1 MAFSPLNSSPQ
12 LHSEI
17 PLAGNPAAKLA
28 CRGTA
33 KLLPHIRLLAMC
45 CAVLAATLVV
55 EAPRTGAEVRAYT
68 IDPRAS
74 KLRLQ
79 LFRTGVFSLLAHDHV
94 LLAESIAG
102 RVLLDTQD
110 LSRSSMQL
118 SVPVTSLRV
127 DPLEERLTL
136 GLDGELDEE
145 DRAEIREAM
154 LSAEQLD
161 APRFPRVVATLDSL
175 TGDLPEVVLAVRLRI
190 RGTERVIQVPVRVT
204 ASDTELRAS
213 GEISLLQSQ
222 FGIEPY
228 SALLGTLA
236 VDDRVLVDFE
246 LIARRPGS

>member
-1 MAFSPLNSSPQ
+1 MAFSPLSSCPQ
-12 LHSEI
+12 LHSEF
-17 PLAGNPAAKLA
+17 PLAEYSAVRLA
-28 CRGTA
+28 CRRVGR
-33 KLLPHIRLLAMC
+33 LLPHPRLLAMC
-45 CAVLAATLVV
+45 SLLLVAFLPV
-55 EAPRTGAEVRAYT
+55 HVPQTRAEVRAYT
-68 IDPRAS
+68 IDPHAS
-74 KLRLQ
+74 TIRLR

-94 LLAESIAG
+94 LLAEGIAG

-110 LSRSSMQL
+110 VSRSSMQL

-228 SALLGTLA
+228 SALLGALA
-236 VDDRVLVDFE
+236 VEDRVLVDFE